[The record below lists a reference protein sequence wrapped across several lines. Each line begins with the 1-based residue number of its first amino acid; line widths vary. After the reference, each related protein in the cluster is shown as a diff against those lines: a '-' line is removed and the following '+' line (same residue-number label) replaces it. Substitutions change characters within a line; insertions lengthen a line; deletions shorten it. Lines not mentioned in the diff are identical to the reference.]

1 MPGFRKAESATLR
14 RFSDFLGLHDILSGK
29 YLKSG
34 HIIPAPPE
42 KNLIGTTKVKMNQQ
56 SEMKT
61 NTNNDWLENRRASL
75 ERYLNRTAQYKVL
88 RSDADFINFLESDE
102 ELPRA
107 VSTSTLSGA
116 GVMRLFNKVGETVNK
131 ITYRMDENDQW
142 FNEKITEIE
151 VIDVHLQKLY
161 AATKSLYLNRKELAA
176 YTGNVAKSTAVLS
189 ACEEHTGLSRS
200 LSQLANIE
208 EKIELLRSEQAN
220 SDLYILAEQMK
231 DYLGLI
237 SAVKDVFHERVK
249 AFQNWEYAQMQLTKK
264 RENQAKLEQ
273 QGRNEK
279 LDWAE
284 KEVDDVSLFSF
295 T

>member
-1 MPGFRKAESATLR
+1 MPGFRKSESATLR
-14 RFSDFLGLHDILSGK
+14 RFSDFLGLHDILVGK

-56 SEMKT
+56 SEIKA
-61 NTNNDWLENRRASL
+61 NTNNEWLENRRASL

-88 RSDADFINFLESDE
+88 RTDSDFINFLESDE

-151 VIDVHLQKLY
+151 VIDIHLQKLY
-161 AATKSLYLNRKELAA
+161 ATTKSLYLNRKELAS

-208 EKIELLRSEQAN
+208 EKIELLRSEQ
-220 SDLYILAEQMK
+220 
-231 DYLGLI
+231 
-237 SAVKDVFHERVK
+237 
-249 AFQNWEYAQMQLTKK
+249 
-264 RENQAKLEQ
+264 
-273 QGRNEK
+273 
-279 LDWAE
+279 
-284 KEVDDVSLFSF
+284 VSYFN
-295 T
+295 